1 MKSKQFLWLNI
12 ILSSNII
19 FGLGVVCYFLIS
31 VFCYINEDKPCI
43 CYVTNNVKTIYIL
56 CVLYILIKIIVFPCL
71 LLKKYKHTFSYKFL
85 KKFLLNKIF
94 RSKILLKVIV
104 SDFLFNFVPLICYF
118 YLIEVMSAKTN
129 HTEFDFTGFIL
140 YYFVLTLFLYI
151 LFGTGVFL
159 SYLSLILFNKTMK
172 ILKFFAITLFNA
184 AYLCVNF
191 FLCYKFYEWIYYNCL
206 GTHVYIDTL
215 KDFYILLGCILW
227 VWVVKFTLFPALLML
242 GRHIKYT
249 KATVRKIENSITDNG
264 WLVTQALIFDCILL
278 LGASVLTAN
287 ERCYGFFMLI
297 LVFILCGGGIL
308 PVYLSM
314 SLWSFLNKDRI

>member
-43 CYVTNNVKTIYIL
+43 CYVTNNVKTIFIL
-56 CVLYILIKIIVFPCL
+56 CALYILIKIIVFPCL

-129 HTEFDFTGFIL
+129 HTEFDFIGFIL

-151 LFGTGVFL
+151 LFGTGAFL

-172 ILKFFAITLFNA
+172 ILKFLGNRSGFNP
-184 AYLCVNF
+184 
-191 FLCYKFYEWIYYNCL
+191 
-206 GTHVYIDTL
+206 TT
-215 KDFYILLGCILW
+215 
-227 VWVVKFTLFPALLML
+227 
-242 GRHIKYT
+242 
-249 KATVRKIENSITDNG
+249 
-264 WLVTQALIFDCILL
+264 
-278 LGASVLTAN
+278 
-287 ERCYGFFMLI
+287 
-297 LVFILCGGGIL
+297 
-308 PVYLSM
+308 
-314 SLWSFLNKDRI
+314 